1 MGRASDITGL
11 LAAWSRGEDSAL
23 DGLISLVYADL
34 RKVAARRLRSERRGH
49 SLSATA
55 LVHETYLRLSGGP
68 PGPLENRV
76 HFFAIASQL
85 MRRILVDHARRRS
98 AAKRSG
104 GVRLVLDEETAAGP
118 APDLDLMA
126 LDDALS
132 ALAALDPRQARVVE
146 IRYFGGLS
154 IEDAALVLGISTATV
169 ERDWGL
175 ARAWLYRRLQ
185 GTREGPDPGRER
197 RT

>member
-1 MGRASDITGL
+1 MRRASDITGL
-11 LAAWSRGEDSAL
+11 LTAWSRGEDSAL
-23 DGLISLVYADL
+23 DRLISIVYTDL
-34 RKVAARRLRSERRGH
+34 RKVAANRLRSERHGH

-55 LVHETYLRLSGGP
+55 LVHETYLRLSGGQL
-68 PGPLENRV
+68 GHLENRV
-76 HFFAIASQL
+76 HFFAVASQL

-104 GVRLVLDEETAAGP
+104 GVRLVLEEGMAAGP
-118 APDLDLMA
+118 APDFDLMA

-132 ALAALDPRQARVVE
+132 ALAALDPRQAHVVE
-146 IRYFGGLS
+146 LRFFGGLS
-154 IEDAALVLGISTATV
+154 SEDAALVLGVSRATV

-175 ARAWLYRRLQ
+175 ARAWLYRRLR
-185 GTREGPDPGRER
+185 GTREDPAPDRAR